1 MRIMNDE
8 HDIFTAHWSNAAGSS
23 LVGYLEDVT
32 RSELEQTF
40 GSPYEIQPG
49 EGDGKVTTEWTITID
64 GVLATI
70 YDWKRDS
77 APEADERI
85 TWHIGGF
92 HPDVAGLVNDII

>member
-1 MRIMNDE
+1 MRIMNDQ

-40 GSPYEIQPG
+40 GSPHEIQPD
-49 EGDGKVTTEWTITID
+49 EGDGKVTTEWVITID

-70 YDWKRDS
+70 YDWKRS
-77 APEADERI
+77 QAPGMDERI

-92 HPDVAGLVNDII
+92 TSRVADTVNAII